1 MTILKCHVSKTA
13 HFCCIPNHA
22 LFLLVKHH
30 CAFSARIWS
39 VAHPRFLLLF
49 CLPHIPAY
57 SVLPSGKVPRD
68 HLSLSFSP
76 SYLTLQCHQ
85 NDHSKPVVPSTT
97 CAQNPC
103 KWLITDGLNCFSP
116 EKKTFTVWV
125 IFPALQTHT
134 DTACSLLPHFTLQVF
149 GVFMVSPRAVPCL
162 HWTLQLS
169 TSSSCVC
176 TA

>member
-1 MTILKCHVSKTA
+1 MS
-13 HFCCIPNHA
+13 CIKNSS
-22 LFLLVKHH
+22 FLLHPKPCFV
-30 CAFSARIWS
+30 SAGQTPLCIQCQDL
-39 VAHPRFLLLF
+39 VCAHPRFLLLF

-85 NDHSKPVVPSTT
+85 NDHSKPAVPSTT